1 MATTENNHTDHT
13 PRFVRRLVG
22 TLSAAAVV
30 CAVAAPIASAKT
42 VTVRKSFKLRADTTT
57 TYKLARNPNAAF
69 ADAGYV
75 LRGPDL
81 SVHEDNLVDPYP
93 HQPKNVGQISRDGV
107 SVLDAGIGRTSAT
120 PPLEIRVKTGKLA
133 GTFTITLYVVEQ
145 S

>member
-1 MATTENNHTDHT
+1 MPTTATKQAHRT
-13 PRFVRRLVG
+13 PTIARRLFG

-42 VTVRKSFKLRADTTT
+42 VTVKKSFTLRPNTTT
-57 TYKLARNPNAAF
+57 TYRLAQNPHLSL

-75 LRGPDL
+75 LTGPKL
-81 SVHEDNLVDPYP
+81 SVREDNLVDPYP

-107 SVLDAGIGRTSAT
+107 TILDAGIGRTTAT
-120 PPLEIRVKTGKLA
+120 PPLEIRVKTGTLS
-133 GTFTITLYVVEQ
+133 GTFTITLYIQQQ